1 MTNFRSFLTGATT
14 IIPHKIRDSM
24 NPGIGLMK
32 RRLPTEKEAIPLA
45 ISGLVKKYGVTVEQ
59 VKTLETKY
67 DEDGGDLYV
76 ALGFKEK
83 RAIVKMDSVQGT
95 ITEIKEI

>member
-1 MTNFRSFLTGATT
+1 
-14 IIPHKIRDSM
+14 M

-45 ISGLVKKYGVTVEQ
+45 VSGIVKKYGVTAGE
-59 VKTLETKY
+59 VKTFETKY
-67 DEDGGDLYV
+67 DEDEGDWYV
-76 ALGFKEK
+76 ALGFIEK
-83 RAIVKMDSVQGT
+83 RAIVKMDSVQGI

>member
-1 MTNFRSFLTGATT
+1 
-14 IIPHKIRDSM
+14 M

-32 RRLPTEKEAIPLA
+32 RRLSTEKEAIPLA
-45 ISGLVKKYGVTVEQ
+45 ISGLVKKYGITVEQ

-67 DEDGGDLYV
+67 DEDEGDWYV
-76 ALGFKEK
+76 ALGFNEK

>member
-1 MTNFRSFLTGATT
+1 MS
-14 IIPHKIRDSM
+14 
-24 NPGIGLMK
+24 PGIGLMK
-32 RRLPTEKEAIPLA
+32 RRLPTEKEAIPVA
-45 ISGLVKKYGVTVEQ
+45 VSVIIKKYSVTADK

-67 DEDGGDLYV
+67 DEDSGDWYV
-76 ALGFKEK
+76 ALGFNEK

>member
-1 MTNFRSFLTGATT
+1 
-14 IIPHKIRDSM
+14 
-24 NPGIGLMK
+24 MK
-32 RRLPTEKEAIPLA
+32 RRLPTEKEAVPVA
-45 ISGLVKKYGVTVEQ
+45 ISGIVQKYGVTVEE

-67 DEDGGDLYV
+67 DVDSGDWYV

-83 RAIVKMDSVQGT
+83 RVIVKMDSVQGT

>member
-1 MTNFRSFLTGATT
+1 
-14 IIPHKIRDSM
+14 M

-32 RRLPTEKEAIPLA
+32 RRLPTEKEAIPVA
-45 ISGLVKKYGVTVEQ
+45 VSGIIQKYGV
-59 VKTLETKY
+59 KSDDIKILETKF
-67 DEDGGDLYV
+67 DVDSGDWYV
-76 ALGFKEK
+76 ALGFREK